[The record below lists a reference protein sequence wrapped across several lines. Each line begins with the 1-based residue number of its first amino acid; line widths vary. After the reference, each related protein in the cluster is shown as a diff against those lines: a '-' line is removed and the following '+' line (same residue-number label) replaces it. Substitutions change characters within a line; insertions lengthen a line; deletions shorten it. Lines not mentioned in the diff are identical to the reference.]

1 MHTRGILGI
10 MCVMGMCIRSRLEVL
25 YGHEHNV
32 ERYRLY
38 ARIMG
43 ILHAQL
49 SNGQHSSAELVA
61 IRSTLG
67 AWTALGDAKGDAG
80 RRWASLGNAGQRWAT
95 LGNAGHVGQR
105 WACRACRPT
114 LGRTH

>member
-1 MHTRGILGI
+1 MPIK
-10 MCVMGMCIRSRLEVL
+10 
-25 YGHEHNV
+25 
-32 ERYRLY
+32 
-38 ARIMG
+38 G

-61 IRSTLG
+61 IRSTLV

-95 LGNAGHVGQR
+95 LGMSANAGHVGHVGQR
-105 WACRACRPT
+105 LEELINT
-114 LGRTH
+114 